1 MFHSVPFHRLPLHE
15 QSLHAD
21 EDFLCEYAEDEEKL
35 WSWTSG
41 EDDDL
46 SYADPPTS
54 EALANLAL
62 LSVAAPHPD
71 LRTYFSRRH
80 AWLCERADAFE
91 RRSRCVAAAL
101 GIMVLVFLAW
111 QLQVF

>member
-1 MFHSVPFHRLPLHE
+1 MFYSVPFHRLPLHE

-21 EDFLCEYAEDEEKL
+21 EDFLEEYAEDEDKL
-35 WSWTSG
+35 RTWASC
-41 EDDDL
+41 DDDL
-46 SYADPPTS
+46 SLVDRPTN

-91 RRSRCVAAAL
+91 RRSRCIASAL
-101 GIMVLVFLAW
+101 GIMVFVFLAW